1 MKNENGGNMRQ
12 LKKGISLSLDED
24 VIKELQGLA
33 EEQDRSLSQAI
44 NMILREFIEKGQEA
58 WMEKLD

>member
-1 MKNENGGNMRQ
+1 MRQ